1 MDVIVLGGGPAGR
14 ALAGSCAE
22 AGLETTLVDPRPDKP
37 WTSTYGAW
45 ADELPKETPIAVR
58 APVTRAIGVEHHVLD
73 REYVVLDNTRLHLLP
88 PAVRVEVGKSTSIT
102 LGPHRSSVRLA
113 DGRTLTAALVVDATG
128 APPSRGRVEQTAA
141 GVVVTKEEAKAVL
154 DDGEALIMDWRQPP
168 VTGVEWPTF
177 LYAVPLGP
185 DRVLLEETSL
195 ARRPGLPVAEL
206 RTRLASRL
214 AGHGIAPTTVE
225 EQVRFPVD
233 LSRPTRLTFGAAAAL
248 VHPATGY
255 SVATT
260 LTLAPLVAEAVADA
274 LPKGPRAARAAA
286 KQIVWSPAAKLVHTM
301 RRHGLRALLA
311 MPPEQVPEFFDLFF
325 RLPDELRRSY
335 LSDREDVAGAT
346 KAMAELF
353 RHAPWRLRRTL
364 VLAPQDR

>member
-1 MDVIVLGGGPAGR
+1 VLGGGPAGR
-14 ALAGSCAE
+14 ALAGACAE
-22 AGLETTLVDPRPDKP
+22 SGLETTLVDPRPNRP
-37 WTSTYGAW
+37 WNTTYAAW
-45 ADELPKETPIAVR
+45 ADELPKGTSIAAR
-58 APVTRAIGVEHHVLD
+58 APISRAIGVEHHVLD
-73 REYVVLDNTRLHLLP
+73 REYVVLDNDGLRQLHP
-88 PAVRVEVGKSTSIT
+88 DVRVETGKSVNMV
-102 LGPHRSSVRLA
+102 LGPRGSTVRLA
-113 DGRTLTAALVVDATG
+113 DGRTLAATLVVDASG

-141 GVVVTKEEAKAVL
+141 GVIVPKEEATAVL
-154 DDGEALIMDWRQPP
+154 GDGEALVMDWRQPP
-168 VTGVEWPTF
+168 HTGVEWPTF
-177 LYAVPLGP
+177 LYAVPL
-185 DRVLLEETSL
+185 DDERVLLEETSL
-195 ARRPGLPVAEL
+195 ARRPGLPAAEL
-206 RTRLASRL
+206 RARLESRL
-214 AGHGIAPTTVE
+214 AHHGIAPSAVEKAVE

-233 LSRPTRLTFGAAAAL
+233 LNRSTRLTFGAAAAL

-260 LTLAPLVAEAVADA
+260 LELAPLVAAAIADA
-274 LPKGPRAARAAA
+274 LPRGPRAARAAA
-286 KQIVWSPAAKLVHTM
+286 KQVIWSPAAKVVHTM

>member
-1 MDVIVLGGGPAGR
+1 MLGGGPAGR
-14 ALAGSCAE
+14 ALAGACAGF
-22 AGLETTLVDPRPDKP
+22 GLETTLVDPRPEKP

-45 ADELPKETPIAVR
+45 ADELPKGVPIATR
-58 APVTRAIGVEHHVLD
+58 APVTRAVGTEPHVLD
-73 REYVVLDNTRLHLLP
+73 REYVVLDNERLRVLP
-88 PAVRVEVGKSTSIT
+88 SSVHVEVGKSTSIT
-102 LGPHRSSVRLA
+102 ISARGSSVRLA
-113 DGRTLTAALVVDATG
+113 DGRTLTAQLVVDATG

-141 GVVVTKEEAKAVL
+141 GVIVSQEEARPVL
-154 DDGEALIMDWRQPP
+154 GDGEALIMDWRQPP
-168 VTGVEWPTF
+168 VGSVDWATF

-206 RTRLASRL
+206 RTRLAARL
-214 AGHGIAPTTVE
+214 AAHGIPPSTVE

-233 LSRPTRLTFGAAAAL
+233 LSRSTRLTFGAAAAL

-260 LTLAPLVAEAVADA
+260 LSLAPLVAEAIADT

-286 KQIVWSPAAKLVHTM
+286 KQVVWPPAAKVVHTM

-325 RLPDELRRSY
+325 QLPEELRRSY

-353 RHAPWRLRRTL
+353 RHAPWRLRKTL
-364 VLAPQDR
+364 MLAPQDL

>member
-1 MDVIVLGGGPAGR
+1 VLGGGPAGR
-14 ALAGSCAE
+14 ALASACAE
-22 AGLETTLVDPRPDKP
+22 SGLGTTLVDPRPDKP

-45 ADELPKETPIAVR
+45 SDELPDGVPIAAR
-58 APVTRAIGVEHHVLD
+58 APVTRAIGTEHHVLD
-73 REYVVLDNTRLHLLP
+73 REYVVLDNTRLQVLHP
-88 PAVRVEVGKSTSIT
+88 SVHVEAGKSMSIT
-102 LGPHRSSVRLA
+102 LDAHSSSVRLA
-113 DGRTLTAALVVDATG
+113 DGRTLTAKLVVDATG

-141 GVVVTKEEAKAVL
+141 GVVVSAAEAEPVL
-154 DDGEALIMDWRQPP
+154 GDGEALIMDWRQP
-168 VTGVEWPTF
+168 VTTGVDWPTF
-177 LYAVPLGP
+177 LYAVHLGP

-214 AGHGIAPTTVE
+214 KAHGVPLSATE

-233 LSRPTRLTFGAAAAL
+233 LHRSTRLAFGAAAAL

-260 LTLAPLVAEAVADA
+260 LALAPQVAAAIADA

-286 KQIVWSPAAKLVHTM
+286 KQVVWSPAAKVVHTM

-311 MPPEQVPEFFDLFF
+311 MPAEQVPEFFDLFF

-346 KAMAELF
+346 RAMAELF
-353 RHAPWRLRRTL
+353 RHAPWRLRKTL
-364 VLAPQDR
+364 VLAPQDL

>member
-1 MDVIVLGGGPAGR
+1 MLGGGPAGR

-45 ADELPKETPIAVR
+45 ADELPKGAPIAAH
-58 APVTRAIGVEHHVLD
+58 APVTRAVGTEHHVLD
-73 REYVVLDNTRLHLLP
+73 REYVVLDNARLQVLSPSVH
-88 PAVRVEVGKSTSIT
+88 VEVGKSTSIA

-141 GVVVTKEEAKAVL
+141 GVVVPAEEAKAVL
-154 DDGEALIMDWRQPP
+154 GDGEALVMDWRQPP

-177 LYAVPLGP
+177 LYAVPLGG

-206 RTRLASRL
+206 RTRLAARL
-214 AGHGIAPTTVE
+214 AEHGIVPTTVE

-233 LSRPTRLTFGAAAAL
+233 LHRTARLTFGAAAAL

-260 LTLAPLVAEAVADA
+260 LTLAPLVAEAVAEA

-286 KQIVWSPAAKLVHTM
+286 KQVIWSPAAKVVHTM

-325 RLPDELRRSY
+325 RLPEELRRSY

-346 KAMAELF
+346 RAMAELF

>member
-14 ALAGSCAE
+14 ALAGACATS
-22 AGLETTLVDPRPDKP
+22 GLETTLVDPRPERP
-37 WTSTYGAW
+37 WTATYGAW
-45 ADELPKETPIAVR
+45 ADELPSGTPVAAV
-58 APVTRAIGVEHHVLD
+58 APVTRAIGVEAHVLD
-73 REYVVLDNTRLHLLP
+73 RAYAVIDNARLQVPHPDVLVETGKGVRTVV
-88 PAVRVEVGKSTSIT
+88 
-102 LGPHRSSVRLA
+102 GPRGTTVLLA

-141 GVVVTKEEAKAVL
+141 GVVVAATDAKALVAE
-154 DDGEALIMDWRQPP
+154 GEALIMDWRQPP
-168 VTGVEWPTF
+168 TTGVDWPTF
-177 LYAVPLGP
+177 LYAVPLDG

-206 RTRLASRL
+206 RTRLAARL
-214 AGHGIAPTTVE
+214 AQHGVDLSDVE

-233 LSRPTRLTFGAAAAL
+233 LNRPAKLAFGAAAAL

-260 LTLAPLVAEAVADA
+260 LTLAPLVAAAIADA
-274 LPKGPRAARAAA
+274 LPRGPRAARAAA
-286 KQIVWSPAAKLVHTM
+286 RQVVWSPAAKVVHTM
-301 RRHGLRALLA
+301 RRHGLRVLLA
-311 MPPEQVPEFFDLFF
+311 MPPEHVPEFFDLFF
-325 RLPDELRRSY
+325 GLPEELRRAY

-353 RHAPWRLRRTL
+353 RGAPWRLRRTM